1 MSLWRH
7 LQENAQTFPERRF
20 IVGPR
25 RRLNY
30 REAFEQTVAAG
41 DYFRALNS
49 GTIFFYAFDSPA
61 VVIGLIAADLVGVT
75 ACVLNRRDDELSAR
89 RTIDDLGKGHLFTD
103 EPHLVAVRGAVD
115 HVREILLARK
125 DARATVWDEKPE
137 HSSGRIVILTSGTT
151 GRPKAAQ
158 YTWSRLVRQVR
169 YANKV
174 NHQTWLLTYPLNH
187 FAGIQMLL
195 HTLVSGHTLVIP
207 PSRRFEDVESAVRKH
222 GVDSISATPTFW
234 RMLTGRLMAR
244 QKEPFQLKQI
254 TLGGEAST
262 PELLSGLRRLFPQA
276 ALTQVYATTELGTC
290 FSVTD
295 EQAGFPATFLERPVG
310 NVRLKIFDD
319 ELYVQSTN
327 KMLGYAGQKS
337 FAAEEEW
344 VATGDIVEVEGA
356 RVFFRGRK
364 GEIINVGGVK
374 VHPGKV
380 ESAILQVEGI
390 QAVRV
395 FGKPNPIT
403 GQLVAAELE
412 PATGLAHE
420 ELIYNVREICR
431 RDLNRYEQP
440 QEIIISERLA
450 RRNNKIARGTS

>member
-1 MSLWRH
+1 
-7 LQENAQTFPERRF
+7 
-20 IVGPR
+20 
-25 RRLNY
+25 
-30 REAFEQTVAAG
+30 
-41 DYFRALNS
+41 
-49 GTIFFYAFDSPA
+49 
-61 VVIGLIAADLVGVT
+61 
-75 ACVLNRRDDELSAR
+75 
-89 RTIDDLGKGHLFTD
+89 
-103 EPHLVAVRGAVD
+103 
-115 HVREILLARK
+115 
-125 DARATVWDEKPE
+125 
-137 HSSGRIVILTSGTT
+137 
-151 GRPKAAQ
+151 
-158 YTWSRLVRQVR
+158 
-169 YANKV
+169 
-174 NHQTWLLTYPLNH
+174 
-187 FAGIQMLL
+187 
-195 HTLVSGHTLVIP
+195 
-207 PSRRFEDVESAVRKH
+207 
-222 GVDSISATPTFW
+222 
-234 RMLTGRLMAR
+234 MLTGRLMAR
-244 QKEPFQLKQI
+244 EKEPFQLKQI

-403 GQLVAAELE
+403 GQLVSAELE

-431 RDLNRYEQP
+431 RDLNRHEQP